1 MEERAL
7 TLSCMLLGDLC
18 FTSHNIGLV
27 LDTNGLV
34 SIAGIQHRWDNLYRR
49 GFLSDLVFA
58 YVCVEVRMWHWV
70 LEDIIGCLPQL
81 LSTGYLRQKLSQNLK
96 FYSIRL
102 AVQQALGI
110 CLLTLSPIK
119 SKGYFVHYRP

>member
-18 FTSHNIGLV
+18 FTSHNVGLV

-58 YVCVEVRMWHWV
+58 YVCVEGGADEGQRKKVSV
-70 LEDIIGCLPQL
+70 LLFHPPPW
-81 LSTGYLRQKLSQNLK
+81 S
-96 FYSIRL
+96 
-102 AVQQALGI
+102 
-110 CLLTLSPIK
+110 
-119 SKGYFVHYRP
+119 